1 MVLIKVIGCAEYAEF
16 KRKLFSFCEKTGLRY
31 KAVAE
36 IRKLRQQ
43 LTNEI
48 NLNISDLNLSIDPK
62 YVSYII
68 EFFYSGV
75 FVCFELFF
83 ILDQLFSDKISLFLL
98 CYYLYLLY
106 AYQGWEV
113 TRYL

>member
-16 KRKLFSFCEKTGLRY
+16 KKKLLSFCEKTGLRY

-48 NLNISDLNLSIDPK
+48 NLNISGLNLSIDPK
-62 YVSYII
+62 YVSIIIYII
-68 EFFYSGV
+68 EFLYSGD

-83 ILDQLFSDKISLFLL
+83 LF
-98 CYYLYLLY
+98 
-106 AYQGWEV
+106 
-113 TRYL
+113 